1 MEIIKT
7 IETENG
13 KKIEIFASPDGS
25 NPRQYDNLAKMVC
38 FHERYIL
45 GDEHNYSSGDYS
57 SFEEMK
63 KDIIKRDGAVIVE
76 PLYMYEHGGITIST
90 TPFSCPWDSG
100 QLGFVIVTKD
110 GIKNNFGVKRVTKK
124 LIEKSKEI
132 LQSEVEEYKMYL
144 EGDVY
149 GFRCY
154 DKDGNITDS
163 CTGFFG
169 TDFEKNGML
178 CHISDED
185 IVATLKEEGSVF

>member
-1 MEIIKT
+1 MEIVKT

-13 KKIEIFASPDGS
+13 KQIEIFASPDGN

-38 FHERYIL
+38 FHKKYSL
-45 GDEHNYSSGDYS
+45 GDKHNYSSSDYS
-57 SFEEMK
+57 SYEEMK

-76 PLYMYEHGGITIST
+76 PLYIYEHGSITIST

-124 LIEKSKEI
+124 LIEKCKEV
-132 LQSEVEEYKMYL
+132 LQSEVKEYKMYL

-154 DKDGNITDS
+154 DEDGNITDS
-163 CTGFFG
+163 CIGFFG
-169 TDFEKNGML
+169 TDFEENGML
-178 CHISDED
+178 CYISDED
-185 IVATLKEEGSVF
+185 IVAALKEEGSVF